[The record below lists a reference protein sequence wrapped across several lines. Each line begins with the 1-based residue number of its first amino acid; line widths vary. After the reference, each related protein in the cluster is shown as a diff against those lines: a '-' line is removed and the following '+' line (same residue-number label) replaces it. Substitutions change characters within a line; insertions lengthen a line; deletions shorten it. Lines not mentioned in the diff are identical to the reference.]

1 MASKI
6 PAILDE
12 LAARLATVPGIAAVY
27 SVLEG
32 APLPVEDDADLP
44 AIHLRLV
51 SDEIESTQPTRAKKV
66 AIQVA
71 VELFFLPSESSSPT
85 AVAAA
90 WVWEIRHALLAAD
103 EDRPFGGLLRAD
115 PAAGIDVQGASYNY
129 PQQLG
134 DMASVRQPLVLRLVE
149 TY

>member
-12 LAARLATVPGIAAVY
+12 LATRLATVPGVAAVY
-27 SVLEG
+27 SVLDG
-32 APLPVEDDADLP
+32 APLPAKNDADLP

-51 SDEIESTQPTRAKKV
+51 SDAIESTQPTLAKKV
-66 AIQVA
+66 AIQIA
-71 VELFFLPSESSSPT
+71 VELFFLPSESSSLT

-90 WVWEIRHALLAAD
+90 WIWEIRHALLAVA
-103 EDRPFGGLLRAD
+103 EDLPFYGLLRAD
-115 PAAGIDVQGASYNY
+115 PAAGIDVQGASYHY

-134 DMASVRQPLVLRLVE
+134 DMASVRQPLLLRLVE